1 MSYLVQHQAAALSAI
16 FLDLHKQSCA
26 LVLQVAGFVQDYEGL
41 SYATVKGAG
50 HMVGQAKPEEALNLI
65 DRFLRNKSL

>member
-1 MSYLVQHQAAALSAI
+1 MSSA
-16 FLDLHKQSCA
+16 A

-41 SYATVKGAG
+41 SYATVMGAG

-65 DRFLRNKSL
+65 DRFLRNKPL